1 MTRRTTAL
9 PILPLALAAAFALS
23 APAFGQDHSKV
34 NGSIKIEDGGSA
46 GDLDTVNG
54 SIKVGENARAGDA
67 GTVNGSIKVYDGA
80 RVGGLSTVN
89 GSIKAGRQVAIG
101 DDVETV
107 NGGIFIDRGG
117 NVSGDIETVNGA
129 IGLVDTDVAGG
140 IATVNG
146 DLTVGVGSHVRGG
159 IRYEEPGQ
167 QWISFK
173 RRNPRVVIA
182 QDARVDGP
190 LVFEHEVSLYVHESA
205 TIGPVTGAEPVR
217 YSGTRAPG
225 GD

>member
-1 MTRRTTAL
+1 MSRRPTAL
-9 PILPLALAAAFALS
+9 QILPLALAAAFALS

-34 NGSIKIEDGGSA
+34 NGSIKVEDGGQA

-54 SIKVGENARAGDA
+54 SIKVGKNARAGEA
-67 GTVNGSIKVYDGA
+67 ETVNGSIKVYDGA
-80 RVGGLSTVN
+80 SVEDLSTVN
-89 GSIKAGRQVAIG
+89 GSIKVGRQVTVAG
-101 DDVETV
+101 DVETV
-107 NGGIFIDRGG
+107 NGGVFIDQGG
-117 NVSGDIETVNGA
+117 NLGGGIETVNGA
-129 IGLVDTDVAGG
+129 IGLVDTDVAEG

-159 IRYEEPGQ
+159 IHYEEPGQ

-190 LVFEHEVSLYVHESA
+190 LVFEHEVSLYVHDSA
-205 TIGPVTGAEPVR
+205 TIGPVSGAEAVR